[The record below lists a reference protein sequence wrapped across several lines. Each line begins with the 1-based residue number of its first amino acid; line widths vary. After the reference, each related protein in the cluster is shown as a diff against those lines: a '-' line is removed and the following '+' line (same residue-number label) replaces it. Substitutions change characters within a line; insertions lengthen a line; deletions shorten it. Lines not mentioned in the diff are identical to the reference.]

1 MAEMTAY
8 TDSKGHISL
17 KGEEK
22 RILAHYDVKV
32 TLPNFYTDFDRVAVF
47 LGRCRAERNDE
58 KVS

>member
-1 MAEMTAY
+1 MAEMTTY

-32 TLPNFYTDFDRVAVF
+32 TLPNFYSAKMLHV
-47 LGRCRAERNDE
+47 
-58 KVS
+58 